1 MLKGQ
6 RRIAIIGLLM
16 ALALLLAACGGQAP
30 ATGGGAPAT
39 GATAPAGEPAGGGA
53 AASGEPIK
61 IGAIFDLT
69 GATGDVGTPY
79 SQGQIAYIE
88 WRNANGGVNGRPLQL
103 FSQDYAYE
111 VPKAEEL
118 YTQFV
123 TQDGVVAFSGW
134 GTGDTE
140 ALKGKIAED
149 KIPFISAS
157 YSAALANP
165 AETPYNFIVAPT
177 YSDQLIIGM
186 KWALEDWK
194 AKGNSDAPKF
204 AYLVNDSPFGRSPLA
219 DGTAFAQANG
229 VETLLEVPS
238 PRGATDLTPQLTQ
251 IKDFGANYVFLQNV
265 SSPAALALK
274 NAKSLGLDIQFV
286 CLNWCAN
293 ELLIKLA
300 GADAE
305 GVVGTIPFSPA
316 GDGAKVALD
325 YAKEK
330 GIDYGGA
337 DSTFVQG
344 WTAMS
349 ILVAGIE
356 KTLADGK
363 ELTGENIKATLETMG
378 AIDTG
383 GVTQPIVFSST
394 DHAGSKAL
402 RIFRVENGAWVPI
415 TEFITAE

>member
-6 RRIAIIGLLM
+6 RRSAIIGLLM
-16 ALALLLAACGGQAP
+16 VLALLLAACGQQAP
-30 ATGGGAPAT
+30 ATGGTTGGETTAGGAP
-39 GATAPAGEPAGGGA
+39 PASGGTTT
-53 AASGEPIK
+53 SGEPIK

-69 GATGDVGTPY
+69 GATADVGTPY

-123 TQDGVVAFSGW
+123 TQDGVVVFSGW

-177 YSDQLIIGM
+177 YSDQLIIAI

-194 AKGNSDAPKF
+194 AKGNSDAPKI
-204 AYLVNDSPFGRSPLA
+204 AYLFNDSPFGRSPLA

-229 VETLLEVPS
+229 VETPLEVPS
-238 PRGATDLTPQLTQ
+238 PRGATDLTPQFTQ

-274 NAKSLGLDIQFV
+274 NARSLGLDIQFV

-356 KTLADGK
+356 KNLADGK

-383 GVTQPIVFSST
+383 GVTEPIVFSST

-402 RIFRVENGAWVPI
+402 RIFRVENGAWAPI